1 MSRASVD
8 LLDEA
13 VLASPYRAF
22 DQMRAAGSVHA
33 DPALGLFFVI
43 DHDAIREVLDNP
55 EVYSSHL
62 VAVLQRGEAKVS
74 LPDSVVPEGADVLA
88 IADPPAHSAHRKLV
102 QPTFGKREVQSLRE
116 AIDREVTGRVEAL
129 VLQGGGDWMSMVAS
143 PVPVRVISGILGLP
157 DEDADRLVRWSDM
170 GVELLGGLADDD
182 RLAVIYQGLAEF
194 MVYVADR
201 IADTPTG
208 LLVTVRDAVEAGQ
221 LTRDEAMSMVLQ
233 LVAAGTESTTSL
245 LGSAVR
251 ILAADADLQS
261 RLRGDPALIDDLI
274 EETLRLESPFRGH
287 FRIATRDTVL
297 AGTPIPAGGRLM
309 LLWGAA
315 NRDPEQFDEPALLDL
330 SRPAI
335 KGHLGFGRGI
345 HFCLGAHLARLEAQR
360 AIECLLGRT
369 DEIRL
374 AADNEDRYHPSL
386 LIRRLETVL
395 VAVTPRSEDADAMA
409 RSGQR

>member
-1 MSRASVD
+1 MSRPSVD
-8 LLDEA
+8 LLDES
-13 VLASPYRAF
+13 VLASPYQAF
-22 DQMRAAGSVHA
+22 DQMRAAGPVHA
-33 DPALGLFFVI
+33 DTALGLFFVI
-43 DHDAIREVLDNP
+43 DHETIREVLDNP

-62 VAVLQRGEAKVS
+62 VAVLQRGEATVS
-74 LPDSVVPEGADVLA
+74 LSDSVVPEGTDVLA

-102 QPTFGKREVQSLRE
+102 QPTFGKREVQGLRA

-129 VLQGGGDWMSMVAS
+129 VAQGGGDWMSMVAS

-170 GVELLGGLADDD
+170 AVELLGGLADDD
-182 RLAVIYQGLAEF
+182 RLAVIYQALAEF
-194 MVYVADR
+194 MVYVVDR
-201 IADTPTG
+201 IADAPRG
-208 LLVTVRDAVEAGQ
+208 LMVTIRDAVEAGQ
-221 LTRDEAMSMVLQ
+221 LGRDEAMSMVLQ

-287 FRIATRDTVL
+287 FRVATRDTTL

-315 NRDPEQFDEPALLDL
+315 NRDPDQFDEPELLDL
-330 SRPAI
+330 SRPSI

-360 AIECLLGRT
+360 AIGCLLDRT
-369 DEIRL
+369 DDVEL
-374 AADNEDRYHPSL
+374 APEHADRYHPSL
-386 LIRRLETVL
+386 LIRRLEKVL
-395 VAVTPRSEDADAMA
+395 ITVTPNSELPGAAA
-409 RSGQR
+409 RGGRG

>member
-13 VLASPYRAF
+13 VLASPYDAF
-22 DQMRAAGSVHA
+22 ERMRAAGSVHA
-33 DPALGLFFVI
+33 DAALGLFFVV

-55 EVYSSHL
+55 DVYSSHL
-62 VAVLQRGEAKVS
+62 VAVLQRGEAAVK
-74 LPDSVVPEGADVLA
+74 LPDSVIPEGTDVLA

-102 QPTFGKREVQSLRE
+102 QPTFGKREVERLRA
-116 AIDREVTGRVEAL
+116 AIDLEVNERVEAL
-129 VLQGGGDWMSMVAS
+129 VAQGGGDWMAIVAS

-157 DEDADRLVRWSDM
+157 SEDAERLVRWSDLA
-170 GVELLGGLADDD
+170 VELLGGLADDD
-182 RLAVIYQGLAEF
+182 RLAVIYEALAEF
-194 MVYVADR
+194 MVYILDR
-201 IADTPTG
+201 LADTGAG
-208 LLVTVRDAVEAGQ
+208 LMVHVREAVEAGD

-251 ILAADADLQS
+251 IIA
-261 RLRGDPALIDDLI
+261 GDGDVQARIRRDPDLIDDLI

-287 FRIATRDTVL
+287 FRVATRDATL

-315 NRDPEQFDEPALLDL
+315 NRDPLQFDEPELLDL
-330 SRPAI
+330 SRPGI

-345 HFCLGAHLARLEAQR
+345 HFCLGAHLARLEARQ
-360 AIECLLGRT
+360 AIGSLVEQT
-369 DEIRL
+369 ADIRL
-374 AADNEDRYHPSL
+374 ASEHEDRYHPSL
-386 LIRRLETVL
+386 LIRRLDKVL
-395 VAVTPRSEDADAMA
+395 ISVTPSKPGA
-409 RSGQR
+409 